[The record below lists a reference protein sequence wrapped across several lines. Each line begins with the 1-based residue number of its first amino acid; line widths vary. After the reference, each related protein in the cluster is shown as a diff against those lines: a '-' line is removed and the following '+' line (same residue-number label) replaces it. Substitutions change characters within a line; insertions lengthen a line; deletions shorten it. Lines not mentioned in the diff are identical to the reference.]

1 MGQIKAVNQIDV
13 IDLTDGYSVV
23 LTNDSY
29 TFLGTTSAVNG
40 TQTTTTQVMALCGS
54 EQVPCTVGTITCP
67 TGISAVSDGK
77 TPMPTITITATSAL
91 TKSGTITIPIVV
103 DGDITINK
111 IFSYSIAFKGQTG
124 QNGTSVTVSSTSVT
138 YQVGASGTTKPTGE
152 WSATVPNVPNGQ
164 FLWTKTVVK
173 YSDGKSTEAYSVS
186 YKGTNGTNGSN
197 GTSVTVS
204 STSVTYQVG
213 ASGTTKPTGEWSA
226 TVPNVPNGQFLWTK
240 TVVKYSDGKSTE
252 AYSVSYKGT
261 NGTNGSNGTSVTV
274 SSTSVTYQ
282 ASTSGTTPPT
292 GTWSS
297 TVPNVP
303 NGQYLWT
310 KTVVNYSDGKS
321 TESYSVSYKGT
332 NGINGTNGKDAI
344 TMTITSSGGTIFKNT
359 AIVTTLTAHV
369 YKGGVEVTGSAL
381 SSLGTIKWYKDGGTT
396 AVATG
401 STYTIGAGDVSNK
414 ATFSA
419 QLEG

>member
-1 MGQIKAVNQIDV
+1 MAIKAVNQIDV
-13 IDLTDGYSVV
+13 IDLTDGYSVI
-23 LTNDSY
+23 LTNDNY
-29 TFLGTTSAVNG
+29 TFLGTTNSVNG
-40 TQTTTTQVMALCGS
+40 TQQTTTKVMALCGS
-54 EQVPCTVGTITCP
+54 EQVPCKVGTITCP

-77 TPMPTITITATSAL
+77 TPEPTITITATSAL
-91 TKSGTITIPIVV
+91 TQSGTITIPIIV
-103 DGDITINK
+103 DDITINK
-111 IFSYSIAFKGQTG
+111 TFSYAIAFKGATG
-124 QNGTSVTVSSTSVT
+124 QNGTSVTVKSTSVT

-152 WSATVPNVPNGQ
+152 WKADVPSVPNGQ
-164 FLWTKTVVK
+164 FLWTKTVVN

-197 GTSVTVS
+197 GTSVAIT
-204 STSVTYQVG
+204 STSVTYQV
-213 ASGTTKPTGEWSA
+213 
-226 TVPNVPNGQFLWTK
+226 
-240 TVVKYSDGKSTE
+240 
-252 AYSVSYKGT
+252 
-261 NGTNGSNGTSVTV
+261 
-274 SSTSVTYQ
+274 
-282 ASTSGTTPPT
+282 STSGTTTPT

-310 KTVVNYSDGKS
+310 KTVVQYSDGKS

-344 TMTITSSGGTIFKNT
+344 TMAITSSGGTIFKNT
-359 AIVTTLTAHV
+359 AIATTLTAHV
-369 YKGGVEVTGSAL
+369 YKGGVEVTGANL
-381 SSLGTIKWYKDGGTT
+381 TALGTIKWYKDGGTT

-401 STYTIGAGDVSNK
+401 SSYTISAGDVNNK

>member
-1 MGQIKAVNQIDV
+1 MTIKATNQIDV

-23 LTNDSY
+23 LTNDNY
-29 TFLGTTSAVNG
+29 TFLGTTNAVNG

-54 EQVPCTVGTITCP
+54 EQVSCTVGTITCP

-111 IFSYSIAFKGQTG
+111 IFSYSIAFKGNTG
-124 QNGTSVTVSSTSVT
+124 QNGTSVTVASTSVT
-138 YQVGASGTTKPTGE
+138 YQIGTSGVTKPTGE
-152 WSATVPNVPNGQ
+152 WKAEIPNVPNGQ

-186 YKGTNGTNGSN
+186 YK
-197 GTSVTVS
+197 
-204 STSVTYQVG
+204 
-213 ASGTTKPTGEWSA
+213 A
-226 TVPNVPNGQFLWTK
+226 
-240 TVVKYSDGKSTE
+240 
-252 AYSVSYKGT
+252 T

-282 ASTSGTTPPT
+282 AGTSGTTAPT
-292 GTWSS
+292 GTWSP
-297 TVPNVP
+297 TVPNVA

-310 KTVVNYSDGKS
+310 KTVVTYSDGKH

-332 NGINGTNGKDAI
+332 NGTNGKDGKDAI
-344 TMTITSSGGTIFKNT
+344 TMAITSSGGTIFKNT
-359 AIVTTLTAHV
+359 AIATTLTAHV

-401 STYTIGAGDVSNK
+401 STYTISAGDVSNK

>member
-1 MGQIKAVNQIDV
+1 MAIKAVNQIDV

-23 LTNDSY
+23 LTNDNY
-29 TFLGTTSAVNG
+29 TFLGTTTSVNG

-77 TPMPTITITATSAL
+77 SPMPTITVTATSAL

-111 IFSYSIAFKGQTG
+111 TFSYSIAFKGQTG

-138 YQVGASGTTKPTGE
+138 YQAGA
-152 WSATVPNVPNGQ
+152 
-164 FLWTKTVVK
+164 
-173 YSDGKSTEAYSVS
+173 
-186 YKGTNGTNGSN
+186 
-197 GTSVTVS
+197 
-204 STSVTYQVG
+204 
-213 ASGTTKPTGEWSA
+213 
-226 TVPNVPNGQFLWTK
+226 
-240 TVVKYSDGKSTE
+240 
-252 AYSVSYKGT
+252 
-261 NGTNGSNGTSVTV
+261 
-274 SSTSVTYQ
+274 
-282 ASTSGTTPPT
+282 SGTTPPT
-292 GTWSS
+292 GTWSTS
-297 TVPNVP
+297 VPTVQ

-332 NGINGTNGKDAI
+332 NGTNGKDGLDAI
-344 TMTITSSGGTIFKNT
+344 TMAITSSGGTIFKNT
-359 AIVTTLTAHV
+359 AIATTLTAHV

-381 SSLGTIKWYKDGGTT
+381 AALGTIKWYKDGGTT
-396 AVATG
+396 SVATG
-401 STYTIGAGDVSNK
+401 ATYTIGAGDVTNK

>member
-1 MGQIKAVNQIDV
+1 MAIKAVNQIDV

-23 LTNDSY
+23 LTNDNY
-29 TFLGTTSAVNG
+29 TFLGTTTSVNG

-77 TPMPTITITATSAL
+77 APMPTITVTATSAL

-111 IFSYSIAFKGQTG
+111 TFSYSIAFKGQTG

-152 WSATVPNVPNGQ
+152 WSTTVPNVPNGQ

-186 YKGTNGTNGSN
+186 YKGTNGSN
-197 GTSVTVS
+197 G
-204 STSVTYQVG
+204 
-213 ASGTTKPTGEWSA
+213 K
-226 TVPNVPNGQFLWTK
+226 
-240 TVVKYSDGKSTE
+240 DG
-252 AYSVSYKGT
+252 
-261 NGTNGSNGTSVTV
+261 
-274 SSTSVTYQ
+274 
-282 ASTSGTTPPT
+282 
-292 GTWSS
+292 
-297 TVPNVP
+297 
-303 NGQYLWT
+303 L
-310 KTVVNYSDGKS
+310 
-321 TESYSVSYKGT
+321 
-332 NGINGTNGKDAI
+332 DAI
-344 TMTITSSGGTIFKNT
+344 TMAITSSGGTIFKNT
-359 AIVTTLTAHV
+359 AIATTLIAHV

-381 SSLGTIKWYKDGGTT
+381 SALGTIKWYKDGGTT

-401 STYTIGAGDVSNK
+401 ATYTIGAGDITNK

>member
-1 MGQIKAVNQIDV
+1 MAIKAVNQIDV

-23 LTNDSY
+23 LTNDNY
-29 TFLGTTSAVNG
+29 TFLGTTTSVNG

-77 TPMPTITITATSAL
+77 SPMPTITVTATSAL

-111 IFSYSIAFKGQTG
+111 TFSFSIAFKGQTG

-152 WSATVPNVPNGQ
+152 WSTTVPSVPNGQ

-186 YKGTNGTNGSN
+186 YKGTNGSN
-197 GTSVTVS
+197 G
-204 STSVTYQVG
+204 
-213 ASGTTKPTGEWSA
+213 K
-226 TVPNVPNGQFLWTK
+226 
-240 TVVKYSDGKSTE
+240 DG
-252 AYSVSYKGT
+252 
-261 NGTNGSNGTSVTV
+261 
-274 SSTSVTYQ
+274 
-282 ASTSGTTPPT
+282 
-292 GTWSS
+292 
-297 TVPNVP
+297 
-303 NGQYLWT
+303 L
-310 KTVVNYSDGKS
+310 
-321 TESYSVSYKGT
+321 
-332 NGINGTNGKDAI
+332 DAI
-344 TMTITSSGGTIFKNT
+344 TMAITSSGGTIFKNT
-359 AIVTTLTAHV
+359 AIATTLTAHV

-381 SSLGTIKWYKDGGTT
+381 SALGTIKWYKDGGTT

-401 STYTIGAGDVSNK
+401 ATYTIGAGDITNK

>member
-1 MGQIKAVNQIDV
+1 MAIKAVNQIDV

-23 LTNDSY
+23 LTNDNY
-29 TFLGTTSAVNG
+29 TFLGTTNAVNG

-54 EQVPCTVGTITCP
+54 EQVPCTIGTITCP

-111 IFSYSIAFKGQTG
+111 TFSYSIAFKGQTG
-124 QNGTSVTVSSTSVT
+124 QNGTSVTVKSTSVT
-138 YQVGASGTTKPTGE
+138 YQVG
-152 WSATVPNVPNGQ
+152 
-164 FLWTKTVVK
+164 
-173 YSDGKSTEAYSVS
+173 
-186 YKGTNGTNGSN
+186 
-197 GTSVTVS
+197 
-204 STSVTYQVG
+204 
-213 ASGTTKPTGEWSA
+213 
-226 TVPNVPNGQFLWTK
+226 
-240 TVVKYSDGKSTE
+240 
-252 AYSVSYKGT
+252 
-261 NGTNGSNGTSVTV
+261 
-274 SSTSVTYQ
+274 
-282 ASTSGTTPPT
+282 TSGTTPPT
-292 GTWSS
+292 GTWSP
-297 TVPNVP
+297 TVPNVA

-321 TESYSVSYKGT
+321 TESFSVSYKGT

-359 AIVTTLTAHV
+359 AIATTLTAHV

>member
-1 MGQIKAVNQIDV
+1 
-13 IDLTDGYSVV
+13 
-23 LTNDSY
+23 
-29 TFLGTTSAVNG
+29 
-40 TQTTTTQVMALCGS
+40 
-54 EQVPCTVGTITCP
+54 
-67 TGISAVSDGK
+67 
-77 TPMPTITITATSAL
+77 MPTITITATSAL

-103 DGDITINK
+103 DGGITINK
-111 IFSYSIAFKGQTG
+111 TFSYSIAFKGQTG
-124 QNGTSVTVSSTSVT
+124 QNGTSVTVRSTSVT

-152 WSATVPNVPNGQ
+152 WKTEVPSVPNGQ
-164 FLWTKTVVK
+164 FLWTKTVV
-173 YSDGKSTEAYSVS
+173 
-186 YKGTNGTNGSN
+186 N
-197 GTSVTVS
+197 
-204 STSVTYQVG
+204 
-213 ASGTTKPTGEWSA
+213 
-226 TVPNVPNGQFLWTK
+226 
-240 TVVKYSDGKSTE
+240 YSDGKSTE

-282 ASTSGTTPPT
+282 AGTSGTTPPT
-292 GTWSS
+292 GTWSP
-297 TVPNVP
+297 TVPNVA

-344 TMTITSSGGTIFKNT
+344 TMAITSSGGTIFKNT
-359 AIVTTLTAHV
+359 AIATTLTAHV

-401 STYTIGAGDVSNK
+401 TTYTIGAGDISNK

>member
-1 MGQIKAVNQIDV
+1 MGIKAVSQVDV

-23 LTNDSY
+23 LTNDNY
-29 TFLGTTSAVNG
+29 TFLGTTNSVSG

-54 EQVPCTVGTITCP
+54 EQVSCTVGNITCP

-77 TPMPTITITATSAL
+77 SLQPTITITATSAL
-91 TKSGTITIPIVV
+91 TKSGTITIPIVI

-111 IFSYSIAFKGQTG
+111 TFSYSIAFKGATG

-152 WSATVPNVPNGQ
+152 WSPTVPNVANGQ

-186 YKGTNGTNGSN
+186 YKGTNGSNGTN
-197 GTSVTVS
+197 GTSVTV
-204 STSVTYQVG
+204 
-213 ASGTTKPTGEWSA
+213 K
-226 TVPNVPNGQFLWTK
+226 
-240 TVVKYSDGKSTE
+240 
-252 AYSVSYKGT
+252 
-261 NGTNGSNGTSVTV
+261 
-274 SSTSVTYQ
+274 STSVTYQ
-282 ASTSGTTPPT
+282 AGTSGTTPPT
-292 GTWSS
+292 GTWSP
-297 TVPNVP
+297 TVPNVA

-344 TMTITSSGGTIFKNT
+344 TMAITSSGGTIFKNT
-359 AIVTTLTAHV
+359 AIATTLTAHV
-369 YKGGVEVTGSAL
+369 YKGGVEVTGAAL
-381 SSLGTIKWYKDGGTT
+381 SSLGTIKWYKDGGT
-396 AVATG
+396 ASVATG
-401 STYTIGAGDVSNK
+401 STYTISAGDVTNK

>member
-1 MGQIKAVNQIDV
+1 MAIKAVNQIDV

-23 LTNDSY
+23 LTNDNY
-29 TFLGTTSAVNG
+29 TFLGTTNAVNG

-91 TKSGTITIPIVV
+91 TKSDTITIPIVV

-111 IFSYSIAFKGQTG
+111 TFSYSIAFKGQTG

-138 YQVGASGTTKPTGE
+138 YQVGTSGVTKPTGE
-152 WSATVPNVPNGQ
+152 WKAEIPNVPNGQ

-204 STSVTYQVG
+204 STSVTYQ
-213 ASGTTKPTGEWSA
+213 TG
-226 TVPNVPNGQFLWTK
+226 
-240 TVVKYSDGKSTE
+240 
-252 AYSVSYKGT
+252 
-261 NGTNGSNGTSVTV
+261 
-274 SSTSVTYQ
+274 
-282 ASTSGTTPPT
+282 TSGTTPPT
-292 GTWSS
+292 GTWSP
-297 TVPNVP
+297 TVPNVA

-321 TESYSVSYKGT
+321 TESFSVSYKGT

-344 TMTITSSGGTIFKNT
+344 TMAITSSGGTIFKNT
-359 AIVTTLTAHV
+359 AIATTLTAHV
-369 YKGGVEVTGSAL
+369 YKGGVEVTGTAL
-381 SSLGTIKWYKDGGTT
+381 SALGTIKWYKNGGTT

>member
-1 MGQIKAVNQIDV
+1 MAIKAVNQIDV

-23 LTNDSY
+23 LTNDNY

-103 DGDITINK
+103 DGGITINK
-111 IFSYSIAFKGQTG
+111 TFSYSIAFKGQTG
-124 QNGTSVTVSSTSVT
+124 QNGTSVTVRSTSVT

-152 WSATVPNVPNGQ
+152 WKTEVPSVPNGQ
-164 FLWTKTVVK
+164 FLWTKTVV
-173 YSDGKSTEAYSVS
+173 
-186 YKGTNGTNGSN
+186 N
-197 GTSVTVS
+197 
-204 STSVTYQVG
+204 
-213 ASGTTKPTGEWSA
+213 
-226 TVPNVPNGQFLWTK
+226 
-240 TVVKYSDGKSTE
+240 YSDGKSTE

-282 ASTSGTTPPT
+282 AGTSGTTPPT
-292 GTWSS
+292 GTWSP
-297 TVPNVP
+297 TVPNVA

-310 KTVVNYSDGKS
+310 KTVVNFSDGKS

-344 TMTITSSGGTIFKNT
+344 TMAITSSGGTIFKNT
-359 AIVTTLTAHV
+359 AIATTLTAHV

-401 STYTIGAGDVSNK
+401 TTYTIGAGDISNK

>member
-1 MGQIKAVNQIDV
+1 MAIKAVNQIDV

-23 LTNDSY
+23 LTNDNY
-29 TFLGTTSAVNG
+29 TFLGTTSSVNG

-54 EQVPCTVGTITCP
+54 EQVPCTVGNITCP
-67 TGISAVSDGK
+67 AGISAVSDGK

-103 DGDITINK
+103 NGDITINK
-111 IFSYSIAFKGQTG
+111 TFSYSIAFKGQTG
-124 QNGTSVTVSSTSVT
+124 QNGTSVTVRSTSVT

-152 WSATVPNVPNGQ
+152 WKTEVPSVPNGQ
-164 FLWTKTVVK
+164 FLWTKTVV
-173 YSDGKSTEAYSVS
+173 
-186 YKGTNGTNGSN
+186 N
-197 GTSVTVS
+197 
-204 STSVTYQVG
+204 
-213 ASGTTKPTGEWSA
+213 
-226 TVPNVPNGQFLWTK
+226 
-240 TVVKYSDGKSTE
+240 YSDGKSTE

-282 ASTSGTTPPT
+282 AGTSGTTPPT
-292 GTWSS
+292 GTWSP
-297 TVPNVP
+297 TVPNIA

-344 TMTITSSGGTIFKNT
+344 TMAITSSGGTIFKNT
-359 AIVTTLTAHV
+359 AIATTLTAHV

-401 STYTIGAGDVSNK
+401 TTYTIGAGDISNK

>member
-1 MGQIKAVNQIDV
+1 MAIKAVNQIDV

-23 LTNDSY
+23 LTSDSH
-29 TFLGTTSAVNG
+29 TFLGTTTSVNG
-40 TQTTTTQVMALCGS
+40 TQTTTTQVMALCGN

-77 TPMPTITITATSAL
+77 SPMPTITVTATSAL

-103 DGDITINK
+103 NGDITINK
-111 IFSYSIAFKGQTG
+111 TFSYSIAFKGQTG

-152 WSATVPNVPNGQ
+152 WSTTVPNVPNGQ
-164 FLWTKTVVK
+164 FLWTKTVVR

-186 YKGTNGTNGSN
+186 YKGTNGS
-197 GTSVTVS
+197 
-204 STSVTYQVG
+204 
-213 ASGTTKPTGEWSA
+213 
-226 TVPNVPNGQFLWTK
+226 
-240 TVVKYSDGKSTE
+240 
-252 AYSVSYKGT
+252 
-261 NGTNGSNGTSVTV
+261 NGSNGTSVTV

-282 ASTSGTTPPT
+282 AGTSGTTPPT
-292 GTWSS
+292 GEWST
-297 TVPNVP
+297 TVPSVA

-344 TMTITSSGGTIFKNT
+344 TMAITSSGGTIFKNT
-359 AIVTTLTAHV
+359 AIATTLTAHV

-381 SSLGTIKWYKDGGTT
+381 SALGTIKWYKDGGTT

-401 STYTIGAGDVSNK
+401 ATYTIGAGDITNK

>member
-1 MGQIKAVNQIDV
+1 MGIKAVSQVDV

-23 LTNDSY
+23 LTNDNY
-29 TFLGTTSAVNG
+29 TFLGTTNSVNG
-40 TQTTTTQVMALCGS
+40 TQTTTTQAMALCGS

-77 TPMPTITITATSAL
+77 TPMPTITVTATSAL

-103 DGDITINK
+103 NGDITINK
-111 IFSYSIAFKGQTG
+111 TFSFSIAFKGQTG

-152 WSATVPNVPNGQ
+152 WSTTVPNVPNGQ

-186 YKGTNGTNGSN
+186 YKGTNGS
-197 GTSVTVS
+197 
-204 STSVTYQVG
+204 
-213 ASGTTKPTGEWSA
+213 
-226 TVPNVPNGQFLWTK
+226 
-240 TVVKYSDGKSTE
+240 
-252 AYSVSYKGT
+252 
-261 NGTNGSNGTSVTV
+261 NGSNGTSVTV

-282 ASTSGTTPPT
+282 AGTSGTTPPT
-292 GTWSS
+292 GTWST
-297 TVPNVP
+297 TVPNVA

-310 KTVVNYSDGKS
+310 KTVVKYSDGKS

-344 TMTITSSGGTIFKNT
+344 TMAITSSGGTIFKNT
-359 AIVTTLTAHV
+359 AIATTLTAHV
-369 YKGGVEVTGSAL
+369 YKGGVEVSGSAL
-381 SSLGTIKWYKDGGTT
+381 TSLGTIKWYKDGGTT

-401 STYTIGAGDVSNK
+401 STYTISAGDVSNK

>member
-1 MGQIKAVNQIDV
+1 MGIKAVSQVDV

-23 LTNDSY
+23 LTNDNY
-29 TFLGTTSAVNG
+29 TFLGTTNSVSG

-77 TPMPTITITATSAL
+77 SPMPTITVTATSAL

-111 IFSYSIAFKGQTG
+111 TFSYSIAFKGQTG

-138 YQVGASGTTKPTGE
+138 YQTG
-152 WSATVPNVPNGQ
+152 
-164 FLWTKTVVK
+164 
-173 YSDGKSTEAYSVS
+173 
-186 YKGTNGTNGSN
+186 
-197 GTSVTVS
+197 
-204 STSVTYQVG
+204 
-213 ASGTTKPTGEWSA
+213 
-226 TVPNVPNGQFLWTK
+226 
-240 TVVKYSDGKSTE
+240 
-252 AYSVSYKGT
+252 
-261 NGTNGSNGTSVTV
+261 
-274 SSTSVTYQ
+274 
-282 ASTSGTTPPT
+282 TSGTTPPT
-292 GTWSS
+292 GTWSP
-297 TVPNVP
+297 TVPNVA

-310 KTVVNYSDGKS
+310 KTVVKYSDGKS

-332 NGINGTNGKDAI
+332 NGTNGKDGLDAI
-344 TMTITSSGGTIFKNT
+344 TMAITSSGGTIFKNT
-359 AIVTTLTAHV
+359 AIATTLTAHI
-369 YKGGVEVTGSAL
+369 YKGGVEVSGSAL
-381 SSLGTIKWYKDGGTT
+381 ASLGTIKWYKDGGTT

-401 STYTIGAGDVSNK
+401 STYTISAGDVSNK

>member
-1 MGQIKAVNQIDV
+1 MGIKAVSQVDV

-23 LTNDSY
+23 LTNDNY
-29 TFLGTTSAVNG
+29 TFLGTTISVNG

-54 EQVPCTVGTITCP
+54 EQVSCTVGTITCP

-77 TPMPTITITATSAL
+77 SLQPTITITATSAL

-111 IFSYSIAFKGQTG
+111 TFSYSIAFKGATG

-138 YQVGASGTTKPTGE
+138 YQIGTSGTTKPTGT
-152 WSATVPNVPNGQ
+152 WSA
-164 FLWTKTVVK
+164 
-173 YSDGKSTEAYSVS
+173 
-186 YKGTNGTNGSN
+186 
-197 GTSVTVS
+197 
-204 STSVTYQVG
+204 
-213 ASGTTKPTGEWSA
+213 
-226 TVPNVPNGQFLWTK
+226 
-240 TVVKYSDGKSTE
+240 
-252 AYSVSYKGT
+252 
-261 NGTNGSNGTSVTV
+261 
-274 SSTSVTYQ
+274 
-282 ASTSGTTPPT
+282 
-292 GTWSS
+292 

-332 NGINGTNGKDAI
+332 NGTNGKDGLDAI
-344 TMTITSSGGTIFKNT
+344 TMAITSSGGTIFKNT
-359 AIVTTLTAHV
+359 AIATTLTAHV

-381 SSLGTIKWYKDGGTT
+381 TSLGTIKWYKDGGTT

-401 STYTIGAGDVSNK
+401 STYTISAGDVSNK

>member
-1 MGQIKAVNQIDV
+1 MGIKAVSQVDV

-23 LTNDSY
+23 LTNDNY
-29 TFLGTTSAVNG
+29 TFLGTTNSVSG

-54 EQVPCTVGTITCP
+54 EQVSCTVGNITCP
-67 TGISAVSDGK
+67 TGISAISDGK
-77 TPMPTITITATSAL
+77 SLQPTITITATSAL

-111 IFSYSIAFKGQTG
+111 TFSYSIAFKGATG

-138 YQVGASGTTKPTGE
+138 YQIGTSGTTKPTGA
-152 WSATVPNVPNGQ
+152 WSTTVPNVPNGQ
-164 FLWTKTVVK
+164 FLWTKTVVT

-204 STSVTYQVG
+204 STSVTYQ
-213 ASGTTKPTGEWSA
+213 TSA
-226 TVPNVPNGQFLWTK
+226 
-240 TVVKYSDGKSTE
+240 
-252 AYSVSYKGT
+252 
-261 NGTNGSNGTSVTV
+261 
-274 SSTSVTYQ
+274 
-282 ASTSGTTPPT
+282 SGTTPPT
-292 GTWSS
+292 GTWNP
-297 TVPNVP
+297 TVPNVS

-310 KTVVNYSDGKS
+310 KTVVKYSDGKS

-332 NGINGTNGKDAI
+332 NGTNGKDGLDAI
-344 TMTITSSGGTIFKNT
+344 TMAITSSGGTIFKNT
-359 AIVTTLTAHV
+359 AIATTLTAHV

-381 SSLGTIKWYKDGGTT
+381 ASLGTIKWYKDGGTT

-401 STYTIGAGDVSNK
+401 STYTISAGDVTNK

>member
-1 MGQIKAVNQIDV
+1 MGIKAVSQVDV

-23 LTNDSY
+23 LTNDNY
-29 TFLGTTSAVNG
+29 TFLGTTNSVNG

-54 EQVPCTVGTITCP
+54 EQVSCTVGNITCP

-77 TPMPTITITATSAL
+77 SLQPTITITATSAL
-91 TKSGTITIPIVV
+91 TKSGTITIPIVI

-111 IFSYSIAFKGQTG
+111 TFSYSIAFKGATG

-138 YQVGASGTTKPTGE
+138 YQTGTSGTTKPTGA
-152 WSATVPNVPNGQ
+152 WSTTVPNVPNGQ
-164 FLWTKTVVK
+164 FLWTKTVVQ

-186 YKGTNGTNGSN
+186 YKGTNGTNGLN

-204 STSVTYQVG
+204 STSVTYQ
-213 ASGTTKPTGEWSA
+213 TG
-226 TVPNVPNGQFLWTK
+226 
-240 TVVKYSDGKSTE
+240 
-252 AYSVSYKGT
+252 
-261 NGTNGSNGTSVTV
+261 
-274 SSTSVTYQ
+274 
-282 ASTSGTTPPT
+282 TSGTTPPT
-292 GTWSS
+292 GTWSP
-297 TVPNVP
+297 TVPNVA

-310 KTVVNYSDGKS
+310 KTVVKYSDGKS

-332 NGINGTNGKDAI
+332 NGTNGKDGLDAI
-344 TMTITSSGGTIFKNT
+344 TMAITSSGGTIFKNT
-359 AIVTTLTAHV
+359 AIATTLTAHV
-369 YKGGVEVTGSAL
+369 YKGGVEVSGSVL
-381 SSLGTIKWYKDGGTT
+381 TSLGTIKWYKDGGTT

-401 STYTIGAGDVSNK
+401 STYTISAGDVSNK